1 MSDIFSTSKDF
12 AALLTI
18 IDRIKISPIVGIS
31 RSLFFVLNRSFFKRW
46 DAWWGNLSK
55 FATISSSGLTLTEIN
70 LPPKRSNK
78 ISPGILFIKPPST
91 RRDFPFI
98 TGNKIPGKAAVAL
111 VASQIGPRS
120 STASSE
126 VEIFTAQVKRGNH
139 KSSIYLFLDN
149 IFASSMTLFVA
160 IIELYGKVYSLK
172 ALFEYDIFNNS
183 NDSLIGFVSYLSEDK
198 KLVYVDAVTSAEL
211 FESLKNYVYN
221 ETFQEL
227 SLADSNLVIRLNN
240 DLNKATIEVPPSFVN
255 NEPIVFSTEYILE
268 RRELLII
275 QSSNVNSS
283 FLENN
288 LWTPLFILKNKVQ
301 N

>member
-1 MSDIFSTSKDF
+1 MKKKTSILIGLILILTGCKIDFTGDLYTSD
-12 AALLTI
+12 L
-18 IDRIKISPIVGIS
+18 ID
-31 RSLFFVLNRSFFKRW
+31 LAN
-46 DAWWGNLSK
+46 
-55 FATISSSGLTLTEIN
+55 TTENKQFN
-70 LPPKRSNK
+70 LPMEVAYQVSDCESDESSRM
-78 ISPGILFIKPPST
+78 ISTYFIEFKNT
-91 RRDFPFI
+91 GCEIGEDFMSY
-98 TGNKIPGKAAVAL
+98 A
-111 VASQIGPRS
+111 
-120 STASSE
+120 
-126 VEIFTAQVKRGNH
+126 TAQVSVPVVNK
-139 KSSIYLFLDN
+139 
-149 IFASSMTLFVA
+149 
-160 IIELYGKVYSLK
+160 
-172 ALFEYDIFNNS
+172 YDIFNNS

-198 KLVYVDAVTSAEL
+198 TLVYVDAVTSAEL

-255 NEPIVFSTEYILE
+255 NEPIVFSTEYIME

-288 LWTPLFILKNKVQ
+288 LWTPLFILKNNVE

>member
-1 MSDIFSTSKDF
+1 M
-12 AALLTI
+12 
-18 IDRIKISPIVGIS
+18 IK
-31 RSLFFVLNRSFFKRW
+31 
-46 DAWWGNLSK
+46 K
-55 FATISSSGLTLTEIN
+55 FLTLISLIFILTGCKIDFTGDLYTSDLIDLANTTENKQFN
-70 LPPKRSNK
+70 LPMEVAYQVSDCESDESSRM
-78 ISPGILFIKPPST
+78 ISTYFIEFKNT
-91 RRDFPFI
+91 GCEIGEDFMSY
-98 TGNKIPGKAAVAL
+98 A
-111 VASQIGPRS
+111 
-120 STASSE
+120 
-126 VEIFTAQVKRGNH
+126 TAQVSVPVVNK
-139 KSSIYLFLDN
+139 
-149 IFASSMTLFVA
+149 
-160 IIELYGKVYSLK
+160 
-172 ALFEYDIFNNS
+172 YDIFNNA

-198 KLVYVDAVTSAEL
+198 TVVYVDAVTSAEL

-288 LWTPLFILKNKVQ
+288 LWTPLFILKNNIQ